1 MPNVNNYDN
10 FIAKHPDMCKELIA
24 QHGDLQWLKKYT
36 DQTLTGKV
44 KEYWELKDGV
54 FVDMTAKKKAYE
66 ELEAAQEALAKMG
79 AKI

>member
-1 MPNVNNYDN
+1 MPNNNYDN
-10 FIAKHPDMCKELIA
+10 FIAKHPDMCEELIA

-36 DQTLTGKV
+36 DEENGKV

-54 FVDMTAKKKAYE
+54 FVDMTAKRKAYE
-66 ELEAAQEALAKMG
+66 ELEAAQEALAKIG